1 VGIPAHVALGV
12 VELAVCPCGGA
23 PWTGVNHV
31 LPRPQR
37 HHRVVPL
44 CRRAMGVGGP
54 SLCVLRGPQVHSR
67 LLREASVAQRWKKSR
82 STCDTTGVC
91 ASCCREEKGS
101 QSGGECGPCSARCA
115 VSVGTTIDNRQG
127 ARTSAAL
134 RVAAPAAREMSSPA
148 VQATYAN
155 SPEALVSGL
164 LHAQRCHGE
173 RRARSRWEQRVA
185 APSSGWETH
194 LDTCRTQTQLTAA
207 ASAAAS
213 HARA

>member
-1 VGIPAHVALGV
+1 MGIPAHVALGV

-91 ASCCREEKGS
+91 AS
-101 QSGGECGPCSARCA
+101 
-115 VSVGTTIDNRQG
+115 
-127 ARTSAAL
+127 SAAL

-148 VQATYAN
+148 VQATWTRAARRRSSRQRHRRLHRMHVREPYTACN
-155 SPEALVSGL
+155 AIASGVEEKPNTGWGECSERI
-164 LHAQRCHGE
+164 RCL
-173 RRARSRWEQRVA
+173 WRVHQ
-185 APSSGWETH
+185 PVHEDGH
-194 LDTCRTQTQLTAA
+194 VLGDVDGDTG
-207 ASAAAS
+207 
-213 HARA
+213 